1 MINRAAASPAIRY
14 FLLTLTALSLAGIAW
29 SLYTVLAN
37 QTRISWQTTLQVTAE
52 RYTSALKDVETGQR
66 GYTIVGN
73 EDFMAPYY
81 QAKATLDGYTTAL
94 TEAAANAGMSEE
106 IPSRMIVQ
114 GQTVLKFAETTIA
127 ARKRSFAEAQAL
139 VETRIG
145 KNAMDKVRQDL
156 LLVQVWTQRMS
167 DLIREQNRRVQV
179 PIIIASLLA
188 LALTI
193 WLFVYFAAR
202 AKRAT
207 IHARSLMADVIERA
221 PVGLALL
228 DKDLHIS
235 QANKAFAK
243 MVTENGSMKAGQALV
258 TAAPQIEGYL
268 RPRIQRAVTERFR
281 FKDEGAE
288 QTLDLAFDDK
298 ASYLKADVFPVTLIG
313 DEGAQSP
320 GVGVVLN
327 DVTRQRASERELEI
341 ARDAAESANRAKST
355 FIANMSHELRT
366 PLTAVLGYCELIEED
381 LRDLGQEAIL
391 ADLNKIN
398 SNARHLLGLINDVLD
413 LSKIEAQKMDVHA
426 IEFTLGTLLAEL
438 EAATGSLIAKNNN
451 TLSLSADAPDTVL
464 MTDDLKVKQIL
475 LNLIGNAAKFTTDG
489 QISVH
494 AAQIEQDGA
503 PHIRF
508 TVKDTGIG
516 MSQEQLA
523 NLFQRFAQA
532 DATTTRKYGG
542 TGLGLALTR
551 ALSTMLGGRIDV
563 ESAEG
568 EGTTFTVTVRTRYEK
583 KVVNAETGQE
593 IAPEEQPESGDAPKR
608 KVPSV
613 LVVDDD
619 PSARELLSRNLER
632 EGFAVTTASSGT
644 EALAMIKGSKPL
656 AVLLDVMMPGLD
668 GWHVLRAIRENS
680 ETKDIPVIMQTVLD
694 ERNFAY
700 ALGAS
705 SYLKKPV
712 HRNALAEAL
721 QALTI
726 NTAGHEVL
734 IVDDDEAANERL
746 MTMLH
751 RDGWNCR
758 MALNGVEAMKA
769 LAEHKP
775 DLVLIDLIMPEMDG
789 YAFIRETRKNPE
801 YDDLPLV
808 VMTAEDVRSDKVR
821 KLSGET
827 AGIVQKGS
835 MPLADLV
842 ADLRRF
848 ADQAKTN

>member
-1 MINRAAASPAIRY
+1 MINRAVASPVTRY
-14 FLLTLTALSLAGIAW
+14 ALLGLTVLSLAGIAW

-37 QTRISWQTTLQVTAE
+37 QTRISWQMTLQVTAE

-66 GYTIVGN
+66 GYTIAGN
-73 EDFMAPYY
+73 EDFLAPYY
-81 QAKATLDGYTTAL
+81 QAKAVLDGYTAAL
-94 TEAAANAGMSEE
+94 AEAAVNAGLPDE
-106 IPSRMIVQ
+106 ILPRMIAQ
-114 GQTVLKFAETTIA
+114 GQTVLKFAETAIA

-156 LLVQVWTQRMS
+156 LLVQVWAQRAG
-167 DLIREQNRRVQV
+167 DLVRDQNRRVQV
-179 PIIIASLLA
+179 PTTIVSLLA

-193 WLFVYFAAR
+193 WLFMYFAAR

-221 PVGLALL
+221 PVGVALL
-228 DKDLHIS
+228 DKTLHIS
-235 QANKAFAK
+235 QANRAFAK
-243 MVTENGSMKAGQALV
+243 MVTENGSLKAGQALV
-258 TAAPQIEGYL
+258 TAAPQIEGHL
-268 RPRIQRAVTERFR
+268 RPRVQKAITERFR
-281 FKDEGAE
+281 FKDEGAD
-288 QTLDLAFDDK
+288 QTLDLAFDDQP
-298 ASYLKADVFPVTLIG
+298 SYLKADVFPVTLVS

-391 ADLNKIN
+391 ADVSKIN
-398 SNARHLLGLINDVLD
+398 FNARHLLGLINDVLD

-426 IEFTLGTLLAEL
+426 IEFTVGAMLVEL

-451 TLSLSADAPDTVL
+451 TLSLTAEAPDTVM
-464 MTDDLKVKQIL
+464 MTDDLKVKQVL
-475 LNLIGNAAKFTTDG
+475 LNLIGNAAKFTTEG

-494 AAQIEQDGA
+494 VAQVEEGGA
-503 PHIRF
+503 PHTRF

-516 MSQEQLA
+516 MSPEQLA

-532 DATTTRKYGG
+532 DETTTRKYGG

-551 ALSTMLGGRIDV
+551 ALSSMLGGRIEV

-568 EGTTFTVTVRTRYEK
+568 QGTTFTVTVPTRYEK
-583 KVVNAETGQE
+583 KVVDAETGRE
-593 IAPEEQPESGDAPKR
+593 LAPEQKSEPGDAPKR

-619 PSARELLSRNLER
+619 PSARELLTRNLER
-632 EGFAVTTASSGT
+632 EGFAVATASSGA
-644 EALAMIKGSKPL
+644 EALAMIQASRPL

-668 GWHVLRAIRENS
+668 GWHVLRAIRENP

-734 IVDDDEAANERL
+734 IVDDDEAANQRL
-746 MTMLH
+746 MAMLH

-769 LAEHKP
+769 LAEHVP

-789 YAFIRETRKNPE
+789 YAFIREVRKNPE
-801 YDDLPLV
+801 LDALPLV

-821 KLSGET
+821 KLSSET